1 MSAGFITLIIVV
13 LSFAIAIT
21 FIVKYAKKENREYND
36 LAKPGIAI
44 IDGYGSETSSDD
56 VSFCVKV
63 LDSDKNHSYTLKGVY
78 NVKKFNGELDERY
91 PHFKI
96 GDEVK
101 VMYYKKKTF
110 GLEMLD
116 VRLDTSQYDYPSK

>member
-21 FIVKYAKKENREYND
+21 FIVKYAKKENRDYND

-56 VSFCVKV
+56 VSFCVKSREEDDPYWMDSSLFMENGYIYLVDECDMTAEKITDDYCWFKAKSVSYQV
-63 LDSDKNHSYTLKGVY
+63 LPD
-78 NVKKFNGELDERY
+78 
-91 PHFKI
+91 
-96 GDEVK
+96 
-101 VMYYKKKTF
+101 
-110 GLEMLD
+110 
-116 VRLDTSQYDYPSK
+116 